1 MQLLVKLA
9 FIEHNETFSIRGSFA
24 VLIPVMIGETISHYK
39 IIERLGAGGMGEV
52 YKAEDLRLHRHVAL
66 KMMFVDE
73 GKNGLGEQA
82 RARFLREARA
92 ASALNHPNIATI
104 YEIDEIV
111 RDGARYNFIVME
123 YVPGRT
129 LKEVGRELTL
139 PDSLEVV
146 SQIADALAEAHEL
159 GIVHRDIKPSN
170 IIVTE
175 NHRIKILDFGVAKYN
190 PLPSEDA
197 ETASLYHTDMM
208 KTSPGTV
215 IGTFA
220 YMSPEQ
226 ALGREIDGRS
236 DIFSLGVL
244 FYELMA
250 GRLPFTG
257 SSTLAVVDAILHAD
271 PLPVGM
277 FNYRITPDLERI
289 VQRML
294 EKDISR
300 RYSSMRDVGRELEAA
315 QQGLPVATDP
325 YETNIGQ
332 PTRYLSAVG
341 AGTSTLNSRTGKS
354 IAVISFNNITQNPAD
369 EWVGTGIA
377 ETVTADLKKIE
388 GITVI
393 GRERVYEVL
402 RRWGVDQQ
410 AEIDATMATR
420 IGREIGALWIVCGGY
435 QRIADMLR
443 ITARFVE
450 VETGELIKTVKID
463 GQMKD
468 IFELQ
473 DKIVYELSQDLDLS
487 LRSGER
493 ENIEQKETD
502 VVEAYEAFVKA
513 EMEIEK
519 GTRENMEEAIRLLE
533 RAIQLDMNYAHA
545 YAGLGYALSLKGQF
559 LAQPELLERAVEYF
573 QKAIELNPLLARG
586 YSGLGFAFT
595 ALGRDDSAIGALRRA
610 LSFAPHDPSVHSALG
625 RAYMIG
631 KGMFREA
638 AAEYEQVL
646 KGNSEAGWAAQQLA
660 LCCAYLGDLNR
671 GMDAARKAIEAQE
684 LYISGQSGIQIVGSF
699 AKLALLY
706 NLKGR
711 YDDAISECYR
721 ELVFLRQS
729 NHALKERTTIEVN
742 QKLVSAYV
750 RQGNLADAQN
760 AYNQLMRAF
769 DSRLAAG
776 SDDPFTRYYVACAS
790 AMMGEKETA
799 LEHLRKA
806 IEGRR
811 NFNIAR
817 AKVEIDFESLR
828 EDKRFQA
835 LIAN

>member
-9 FIEHNETFSIRGSFA
+9 FIDDNETFLRRGSFA
-24 VLIPVMIGETISHYK
+24 VLIPTMIGETISHYK

-66 KMMFVDE
+66 KMMFVEDS
-73 GKNGLGEQA
+73 KNGLSEQA

-139 PDSLEVV
+139 PESIDVV

-159 GIVHRDIKPSN
+159 GIVHRDVKPSN
-170 IIVTE
+170 VIVSE
-175 NHRIKILDFGVAKYN
+175 NHRVKILDFGVAKFN

-197 ETASLYHTDMM
+197 ETASLYHTEM

-226 ALGREIDGRS
+226 ALGGEIDGRS

-244 FYELMA
+244 FYELIA

-271 PLPVGM
+271 PLPAGM
-277 FNYRITPDLERI
+277 FNYRITPDIERI
-289 VQRML
+289 VHRML
-294 EKDISR
+294 EKDTSR
-300 RYSSMRDVGRELEAA
+300 RYSSMRDVVRELEAA
-315 QQGLPVATDP
+315 QQGLPITEDP

-332 PTRYLSAVG
+332 PTHYLSAVH
-341 AGTSTLNSRTGKS
+341 AGTTTLNNRTGKS

-393 GRERVYEVL
+393 GRERIYEVM
-402 RRWGVDQQ
+402 RRWGVDRQ
-410 AEIDATMATR
+410 AEIDATLATR
-420 IGREIGALWIVCGGY
+420 VGRETGARWIVCGGY

-463 GQMKD
+463 GQIKD

-473 DKIVYELSQDLDLS
+473 DKIVYELSRDLDLS

-519 GTRENMEEAIRLLE
+519 GTHENMEEAIRLLE
-533 RAIQLDMNYAHA
+533 RAIQLDLNYAHA

-559 LAQPELLERAVEYF
+559 LAQSDLLERAVEYF
-573 QKAIELNPLLARG
+573 QKAIELNPLLASA

-595 ALGRDDSAIGALRRA
+595 ALGRDDNAVGALRRA

-638 AAEYEQVL
+638 ASEYEQVL

-660 LCCAYLGDLNR
+660 LCCAYMGEYDR

-684 LYISGQSGIQIVGSF
+684 LYISGQSGIQIIGSF
-699 AKLALLY
+699 ARLAHLY
-706 NLKGR
+706 CLKGR

-729 NHALKERTTIEVN
+729 SHVLKERTTIEVN
-742 QKLVSAYV
+742 QKLVSSYV
-750 RQGNLADAQN
+750 RQGNLADARN
-760 AYNQLMRAF
+760 AYNQLMKGF
-769 DSRLAAG
+769 DTRLAAG
-776 SDDPFTRYYVACAS
+776 ADDPFTRYYVACAS
-790 AMMGEKETA
+790 AMMGEKEKA

-811 NFNIAR
+811 NFNVAR

-828 EDKRFQA
+828 DDQRFQA
-835 LIAN
+835 LIGN